1 MKRHGNLWERIISYD
16 NLYLALKN
24 ASRGKKRKA
33 GVKKVLRNPDKAV
46 HKLHDILV
54 SGFKN
59 SKYRH
64 KIVYEPK
71 QRLIYILPFFPDRIV
86 HHAVINIVEDIW
98 DNLFISDSYSCR
110 KDKGQHAGSK
120 RCMDFVRRYKY
131 CLKCDISKF
140 YPSINHDI
148 LKQIL
153 RKKIKDE
160 KLLSLLD
167 TIIDSIEGDKNVPI
181 GNYLSQWFGN
191 LYLNELDMFV
201 KHFLHCKAYI
211 RYCDDFVFFSNSKE
225 ELRNYL
231 NKIIPVLNNLKLVL
245 SKKEIFP
252 VSQGIDFLGYRHFT
266 NYILVRKS
274 TAKRIRKRMS
284 HIEERILNG
293 KLSKERARSQIA
305 SAEGWLKHA
314 NSYNFKNT
322 LQLDKLKRIT
332 LKRFSDFCKERN
344 LEGKK
349 IPISKVCSKEVE
361 ILAYR
366 ITKTKYSDN
375 CAQIQFKYKDALY
388 ITFTSSKV
396 LIRQLI
402 QYKEELPF
410 VAFIKN
416 GKSKDGNSYYTF
428 S

>member
-1 MKRHGNLWERIISYD
+1 MKRHDNLWEKIISYD

-46 HKLHDILV
+46 HKLHDILIN
-54 SGFKN
+54 GFKN
-59 SKYRH
+59 SKYRY
-64 KIVYEPK
+64 KTVYEPK

-86 HHAVINIVEDIW
+86 HHAIINIVENIW
-98 DNLFISDSYSCR
+98 NNLFISDSYSCR

-153 RKKIKDE
+153 SKKIKDE

-201 KHFLHCKAYI
+201 KHSLHCKAYI

-231 NKIIPVLNNLKLVL
+231 NRIIPVLNNLKLIL

-322 LQLDKLKRIT
+322 LQLDKLK
-332 LKRFSDFCKERN
+332 
-344 LEGKK
+344 
-349 IPISKVCSKEVE
+349 
-361 ILAYR
+361 
-366 ITKTKYSDN
+366 
-375 CAQIQFKYKDALY
+375 
-388 ITFTSSKV
+388 
-396 LIRQLI
+396 
-402 QYKEELPF
+402 ELL
-410 VAFIKN
+410 
-416 GKSKDGNSYYTF
+416 
-428 S
+428 